1 LTNETSGLP
10 ERPHQ
15 PESPFKQILDILSS
29 MQLGI
34 ILLLLLAVISVF
46 ATLRPMDEAIEN
58 IYTSWWFIGI
68 MSFTALN
75 LLLCTVERIGPLYRQ
90 AFRPRLEQS
99 FETVKKMSVSRT
111 IRLKKAG
118 DEPLSGAMAA
128 FKANGLSARIIEDP
142 NGKLLFGEKGR
153 LGYFGSVITHLSLLL
168 ILLAAMYGWLTGY
181 ETQGGGRS
189 GESFFVR
196 EGNFHVNIHEVK
208 KEYLDEDGM
217 VRPRA
222 KSNISVTR
230 RGEEIGRQLVSIN
243 VPLRFEGVTI
253 YHSTFLWVSQL
264 TITDP
269 QTGESEG
276 PVKLLDGD
284 RYTIEDKGI
293 SVSALAFFPNFTMT
307 PEGRPTTS
315 GYKPNRPV
323 LAYRIVEEGGQQRQW
338 DLLELGVPKT
348 VETAAGPLELTLSGF
363 ETAAVYSIAKNLGRP
378 YLFIGSML
386 MMVGMYM
393 SFFLSPRRFYAVFDG
408 KSSTLA
414 IGGRGY
420 RNKLLI
426 EQIMERI
433 ETELQQKEEV

>member
-1 LTNETSGLP
+1 MNNEASGLP
-10 ERPHQ
+10 ERPAA
-15 PESPFKQILDILSS
+15 PDSPQKQILNFLSS

-46 ATLRPMDEAIEN
+46 ATLRPMDEAIAN
-58 IYTSWWFIGI
+58 IYTSWWFVGI

-90 AFRPRLEQS
+90 AFRPRLEIS
-99 FETVKKMSVSRT
+99 FEAVKKMSVSRT
-111 IRLKKAG
+111 VKLKKTAA
-118 DEPLSGAMAA
+118 DPLSGAAA
-128 FKANGLSARIIEDP
+128 VFKANGLSARVVDAP
-142 NGKLLFGEKGR
+142 AGQLLFGEKGR
-153 LGYFGSVITHLSLLL
+153 LGYFGSVVTHLSLLL
-168 ILLAAMYGWLTGY
+168 ILLGAMYGALTGF

-189 GESFFVR
+189 GETFFVR

-208 KEYLDEDGM
+208 MEYLDEDGK

-222 KSNISVTR
+222 KSNITVTR

-243 VPLRFEGVTI
+243 IPLRFEGVSI

-269 QTGESEG
+269 QTGESVG

-284 RYTIEDKGI
+284 QYTVQDKNI
-293 SVSALAFFPNFTMT
+293 AISALAFFPDFTMT
-307 PEGRPTTS
+307 PEGRPTTR

-323 LAYRIVEEGGQQRQW
+323 LAYRITEGGQQRQW
-338 DLLELGVPKT
+338 ELLELGKPTV

-363 ETAAVYSIAKNLGRP
+363 ENAAVYSIAKNLGRP

-386 MMVGMYM
+386 MLAGMYM

-414 IGGRGY
+414 VGGRGY

-426 EQIMERI
+426 EQLMEKI
-433 ETELQQKEEV
+433 ETELQQKEEK